1 MARERPTAR
10 GLTHNA
16 ELGNGGTNMFKQVVF
31 FKKRPDMTMES
42 FIDYYENMH
51 SKLAQRLGLKPSL
64 PNAQRYVRRYITPEN
79 NPLTGELIDSGYHC
93 IMEIWWN
100 TREDY
105 DAAMKGLSADPE
117 ILKFRLED
125 ERQLF
130 ATNSNPVCSV
140 VEYDSPVGENNV
152 IPQWVSVGA

>member
-1 MARERPTAR
+1 
-10 GLTHNA
+10 
-16 ELGNGGTNMFKQVVF
+16 MFKQVVF
-31 FKKRPDMTMES
+31 FKKRPDMTMEA

-51 SKLAQRLGLKPSL
+51 SKLAQRLGLSPSL
-64 PNAQRYVRRYITPEN
+64 PNAQRYVRRYLTPEP
-79 NPLTGELIDSGYHC
+79 NPLTGEPLDCGYEC

-105 DAAMKGLSADPE
+105 EKAMKGLSADKK
-117 ILKFRLED
+117 ILELRLED

-140 VEYDSPVGENNV
+140 TEYDSPVGANDK
-152 IPQWVSVGA
+152 IPNWVNANA